1 MTSSL
6 STVKSGAVT
15 FSIKDT
21 VIKGL
26 KLTKNHFMGIFEK
39 DIVCSDPDLYK
50 AFEALLNKMVDEAS
64 SIVTILLGE
73 NAIEKKLQ
81 AILEKFK
88 KQFPSIEFDV
98 KQGNQEVYSVLI
110 GVE

>member
-1 MTSSL
+1 
-6 STVKSGAVT
+6 
-15 FSIKDT
+15 
-21 VIKGL
+21 
-26 KLTKNHFMGIFEK
+26 
-39 DIVCSDPDLYK
+39 
-50 AFEALLNKMVDEAS
+50 
-64 SIVTILLGE
+64 VTILLGE

-88 KQFPSIEFDV
+88 TQFPSIEFDV